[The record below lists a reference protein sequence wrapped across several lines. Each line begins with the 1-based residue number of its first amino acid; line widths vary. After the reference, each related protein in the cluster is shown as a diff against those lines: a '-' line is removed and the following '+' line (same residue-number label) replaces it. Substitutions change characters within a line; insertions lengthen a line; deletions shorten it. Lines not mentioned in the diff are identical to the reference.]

1 MADEISYHEVV
12 AFLTKIEPDYAR
24 NYSFK
29 IYVRDRAAMR
39 GKGRVVAA
47 VRDRWPSLTAQEA
60 SAFVQLFLAA

>member
-29 IYVRDRAAMR
+29 VYLRDWKAMETR
-39 GKGRVVAA
+39 RDSARLAGLY
-47 VRDRWPSLTAQEA
+47 RDRWPLLT
-60 SAFVQLFLAA
+60 LD